1 MIALMLA
8 AAGCRLSVPGAPA
21 PGTATPSP
29 ISGSSGW
36 DDRSVFEA
44 GLVKTA
50 QPVLEQLANA
60 SVYHIQYEIDASVA
74 ALQGKQQVRYTNAE
88 STALS
93 DIRFRLFPNLLGG
106 AMQVSDVS
114 VDGQHVDPGYSLGN
128 SLMIV
133 TLPRP
138 LQPGEQAL
146 IEMSFR
152 VIIPRS
158 VELNYG
164 VLAYVDGILALAHA
178 YPMIPVYDK
187 EGWNA
192 EIPSQ
197 DGDLTFTD
205 VSFFIVQVTAPAE
218 LQLVAI
224 GREVERKTSG
234 GKQVVTYAAGPV
246 RDFYLAASAGYQAI
260 TNKVGETTINFYTTD
275 SNLFAAREALG
286 YAAQALQD
294 FSRRYAPYPYTELDL
309 VATPTLALGIEYPG
323 MIAVT
328 SRIVSP
334 GQDHLEATVAHEVG
348 HQWFYNLV
356 GSDQLDSPWMDE
368 SLTQFVTLQYFADKY
383 GAAGEQGFRSSLQG
397 RWNEIGDAPIPIGKP
412 VSGYT
417 AQQYTAIIYGRGGL
431 FFDALRDK
439 MGRDAFDKFMQDYT
453 AGYSWAIAY
462 PDDLKLKAEA
472 DCSCDLGGIFQE
484 WVSP

>member
-1 MIALMLA
+1 M
-8 AAGCRLSVPGAPA
+8 
-21 PGTATPSP
+21 
-29 ISGSSGW
+29 
-36 DDRSVFEA
+36 
-44 GLVKTA
+44 
-50 QPVLEQLANA
+50 
-60 SVYHIQYEIDASVA
+60 
-74 ALQGKQQVRYTNAE
+74 
-88 STALS
+88 ALS
-93 DIRFRLFPNLLGG
+93 DIHFRLFPNLLGG
-106 AMQVSDVS
+106 AMRVSDVA
-114 VDGQHVDPGYSLGN
+114 VDGQHADPGYSLGN
-128 SLMIV
+128 SLMMV
-133 TLPRP
+133 ALPRP

-146 IEMSFR
+146 IEMSFS
-152 VIIPRS
+152 VTIPRS

-192 EIPSQ
+192 EVPSQ

-218 LQLVAI
+218 LQLVAVGQEI
-224 GREVERKTSG
+224 ERKTSG

-246 RDFYLAASAGYQAI
+246 RDFYLAASAGYQAV
-260 TNKVGETTINFYTTD
+260 TDKVGETTINFFTTE

-286 YAAQALQD
+286 YTAQALQD

-309 VATPTLALGIEYPG
+309 VATPTMALGIEYPG
-323 MIAVT
+323 MIAIT
-328 SRIVSP
+328 SRPVSP
-334 GQDHLEATVAHEVG
+334 GQDYLEATVAHEVG

-368 SLTQFVTLQYFADKY
+368 SLTQFVTMQYFADKY

-397 RWNEIGDAPIPIGKP
+397 RWDEIGDAAIPIGKP
-412 VSGYT
+412 VVDYT
-417 AQQYTAIIYGRGGL
+417 AQQYSAIIYGRGGL
-431 FFDALRDK
+431 FFDALKDK
-439 MGRDAFDKFMQDYT
+439 MGSRAFDKFMQDYT